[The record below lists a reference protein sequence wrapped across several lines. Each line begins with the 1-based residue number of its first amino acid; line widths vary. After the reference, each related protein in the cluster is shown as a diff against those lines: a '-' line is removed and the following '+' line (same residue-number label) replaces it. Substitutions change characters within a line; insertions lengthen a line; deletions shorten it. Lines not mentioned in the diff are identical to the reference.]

1 VRNDEAALVKQYKIT
16 SFPTFVLLRNEFAP
30 LKYDGNSYTYSELFE
45 FVNTYSETYV
55 PPGGDTGADA
65 KVSNAA
71 KAWLNTPV
79 PFLSKDSGNDI
90 CLKKDGTLCVVYIVK
105 EASQSDSAVVASMQ
119 TLKEAFSS
127 KIERGITFS
136 FVRLDATAESE
147 FFGMFEMT
155 PEELPAVVV
164 VNPGKRKRYL
174 KHDKDL
180 SVGGLSETLDTI
192 LGGDARFKA
201 IKDFASLN
209 TQFEQY
215 I

>member
-1 VRNDEAALVKQYKIT
+1 VRNDEAGLIKQYKIT

-30 LKYDGNSYTYSELFE
+30 LKYDGASYTYSELFE
-45 FVNTYSETYV
+45 FVNTYSETFV
-55 PPGGDTGADA
+55 IPGADMTA
-65 KVSNAA
+65 EPKVSAAA

-90 CLKKDGTLCVVYIVK
+90 CLKKDGTLCVVYVVK
-105 EASQSDSAVVASMQ
+105 EASQSDPKIVSTMQ
-119 TLKEAFSS
+119 ALKDAFSS

-136 FVRLDATAESE
+136 FVRLDASAEKD
-147 FFGMFEMT
+147 FFGMFEMST
-155 PEELPAVVV
+155 EELPAVVV

-209 TQFEQY
+209 TQFE
-215 I
+215 